1 MSERATTVEPEEGSR
16 RPLLARALET
26 YATNLGAAVLSF
38 GNVLVVARAL
48 GATGRGDVAFLT
60 TIGYLLAS
68 GAALG
73 VEQANAN
80 VGGREPARRPQLATN
95 SVLLAALFG
104 ACAALLAG
112 AVMAA
117 FPAVGG
123 ETSVGLRVLV
133 LAFVPLLVL
142 QIYLQLLL
150 QAEYAFRLT
159 NATWLLP
166 PFVNFT
172 VNGILAAAGAL
183 SVTAAVATWLAGQA
197 LGVAVLAWYALRR
210 SAGFGRPDPALARRS
225 LAFGVKAHAGRV
237 LTLGNYRID
246 QWILGAVA
254 GSRELGQYSV
264 AVVWAEV
271 LFYLPTTLTLV
282 QRPDLVRAE
291 RGEAARLAAL
301 GVRAALLVTLVGAA
315 LVVLL
320 APVLVLVAFGDEFR
334 PAVDDLRVLA
344 PGALGIVLL
353 KLLGNAL
360 TAQGRPLVAAGSVA
374 VAFAVTLALDAIL
387 IPDHGGI
394 GAAVA
399 ATIAYTAGGVAVAV
413 AFARTLGGRPS
424 DLVPRGSELRWLWR
438 RLRRRHRVPQVEPDA
453 VAAAPPG
460 GLDL

>member
-1 MSERATTVEPEEGSR
+1 MSERGTTVEPGEESR
-16 RPLLARALET
+16 PPLFSRALET
-26 YATNLGAAVLSF
+26 YATNLAAAVLSF

-48 GATGRGDVAFLT
+48 GASGRGDVAFLT

-68 GAALG
+68 AAALG
-73 VEQANAN
+73 IEQANAN
-80 VGGREPARRPQLATN
+80 VAGREPARRPQLATN

-104 ACAALLAG
+104 AGAAGLAG

-133 LAFVPLLVL
+133 LVFVPLLVL

-166 PFVNFT
+166 PLVNVA

-254 GSRELGQYSV
+254 GSRELGHYSV

-271 LFYLPTTLTLV
+271 LFYLPTALTLV

-315 LVVLL
+315 LIVLL
-320 APVLVLVAFGDEFR
+320 APVLVVVAFGDEFR

-344 PGALGIVLL
+344 PGAVGIVLL

-374 VAFAVTLALDAIL
+374 VAFAVTLALDAVL
-387 IPDHGGI
+387 IPDHGGL

-399 ATIAYTAGGVAVAV
+399 ATIAYTAGGAAVAV
-413 AFARTLGGRPS
+413 AFARTLGGRLP
-424 DLVPRGSELRWLWR
+424 DLLPRGSEARWLWR
-438 RLRRRHRVPQVEPDA
+438 RLRRRERGPRVEPDA
-453 VAAAPPG
+453 VASPPG